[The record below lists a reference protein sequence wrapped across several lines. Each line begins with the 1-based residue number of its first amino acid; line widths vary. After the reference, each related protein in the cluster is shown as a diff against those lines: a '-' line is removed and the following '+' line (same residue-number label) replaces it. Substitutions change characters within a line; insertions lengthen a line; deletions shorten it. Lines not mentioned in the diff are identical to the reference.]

1 MEVEPV
7 ETPEKDKEI
16 VKEKEK
22 EQENKLTEEEKK
34 YVKVYP
40 IYIDKDLKYSKGRK
54 INLELCVEK
63 PNPMQIQRVCEE
75 LLGLKCKFQINSHPR
90 DWEKRGRVLVQVK
103 DKDGKIV
110 NQEIKNSKT

>member
-1 MEVEPV
+1 MEVGPE
-7 ETPEKDKEI
+7 ETPEKNKEI
-16 VKEKEK
+16 EKEKEK

-40 IYIDKDLKYSKGRK
+40 IYIDKDLKYSGGRK

-63 PNPMQIQRVCEE
+63 PSPMQIQRVCEE
-75 LLGLKCKFQINSHPR
+75 LLGLKSKFQINSHPR

-103 DKDGKIV
+103 DKEGKLV